1 MPQRESLG
9 LADRELLTLA
19 CGIAFT
25 VKDLNYAIY
34 TFFMTNLTL
43 LLISL
48 STPDRSPHTV
58 LLRVYATLLGAGIV
72 AAITFPW
79 GLLARRHAP
88 VESAHV

>member
-1 MPQRESLG
+1 VGDRLG
-9 LADRELLTLA
+9 VGLIVVSVTA
-19 CGIAFT
+19 IAFT

-58 LLRVYATLLGAGIV
+58 SLRVYATLLGAGIV
-72 AAITFPW
+72 VAITFPW
-79 GLLARRHAP
+79 GLLARCHAP

>member
-1 MPQRESLG
+1 MVG
-9 LADRELLTLA
+9 VTV
-19 CGIAFT
+19 IAFT